1 MITASIQSNLD
12 KARNGI
18 INDSYDIQKTIGLED
33 VINEVLE
40 KINEVR
46 GRFLDMSKNVLSIV
60 ESLEKLS
67 WIAENPSEEILRE
80 INAILDISRG
90 VHAKL
95 NRHRSDLQKT
105 PIVKICP
112 EATQIFFDDI
122 DLLEET
128 IDDIEAI
135 YFRLPHNQDFKE
147 ICKKLSSFK

>member
-1 MITASIQSNLD
+1 MTTASIQSNLD

-18 INDSYDIQKTIGLED
+18 INDSFEIQKTIGLED
-33 VINEVLE
+33 LINEVLE
-40 KINEVR
+40 KIIEVR
-46 GRFLDMSKNVLSIV
+46 ERFLGMSKSVLSIV
-60 ESLEKLS
+60 ESLEKLT
-67 WIAENPSEEILRE
+67 WIVENPNEDILRE

-95 NRHRSDLQKT
+95 NRYRSDLLKT

-112 EATQIFFDDI
+112 DATQIFFDDI

-135 YFRLPHNQDFKE
+135 YFRLPQNKNFKE